1 MNWLSNNWS
10 TVLDLAGAHLIQS
23 IVPVVVG
30 LLISVP
36 LARLATSRRWL
47 RPVFVTGSSLLY
59 TIPSLTLFVV
69 LPLILGTG
77 ITSVVNVIVALTLY
91 VIAILVRSC
100 VDAFE
105 SLDRDVLQAATSLGY
120 KPVRRFFGVELPL
133 AVPVM
138 IAGLR
143 VATVSNISM
152 VSVGAVIGIQSLGTL
167 FTDGLRRSIVS
178 EIVVGI
184 VATVLIAIV
193 LDQLLR
199 LLGHVL
205 TRWQRTGTTT
215 ARERRRA
222 GAARHDSANGRADR
236 PGGGDPEGRDSVAGA
251 PGGAGAVAAV
261 KARGDCA

>member
-1 MNWLSNNWS
+1 MRWLSANWS
-10 TVLDLAGAHLIQS
+10 TVLELLGTHLLQS
-23 IVPVVVG
+23 VLPVVVG
-30 LLISVP
+30 LVISVP
-36 LARLATSRRWL
+36 LARLAAGNTWL
-47 RPVFVTGSSLLY
+47 RPVFITGSSLLY

-69 LPLILGTG
+69 LPLILGTQM
-77 ITSVVNVIVALTLY
+77 TSLINVIVALTLY

-105 SLDRDVLQAATSLGY
+105 SVDRDILQAATAMGY
-120 KPVRRFFGVELPL
+120 KPLRRFFGVELPL

-184 VATVLIAIV
+184 VATVVLAVV
-193 LDQLLR
+193 LDQVLR
-199 LLGHVL
+199 LVGHVL
-205 TRWQRTGTTT
+205 TRW
-215 ARERRRA
+215 RRA
-222 GAARHDSANGRADR
+222 GQGTGQARAMAVVES
-236 PGGGDPEGRDSVAGA
+236 
-251 PGGAGAVAAV
+251 GGAEA
-261 KARGDCA
+261 

>member
-1 MNWLSNNWS
+1 MNWLANNWS
-10 TVLDLAGAHLIQS
+10 SVLELAGSHLVQS
-23 IVPVVVG
+23 VVPVVIG
-30 LLISVP
+30 LLVSVP
-36 LARLATSRRWL
+36 LARAAAGSRWL
-47 RPVFVTGSSLLY
+47 RPVLVTGSSLLY

-69 LPLILGTG
+69 LPLVLGTR
-77 ITSVVNVIVALTLY
+77 ITSVVNVVVALTLY

-105 SLDRDVLQAATSLGY
+105 SLDRDVLQAATALGY

-205 TRWQRTGTTT
+205 TRWQRTGAAT
-215 ARERRRA
+215 ARGRRRA
-222 GAARHDSANGRADR
+222 GTAPHGAEGRDDR
-236 PGGGDPEGRDSVAGA
+236 TGGGDPEGRDSVAGA
-251 PGGAGAVAAV
+251 PGGASAVAAV
-261 KARGDCA
+261 EARGDRA